1 MSLIAAR
8 RAVYAWMTCFGLML
22 FGCSQPSA
30 PLVTSAPTV
39 VATLALVTPT
49 VAPTS
54 TAVVLPT
61 RIAPTEVLS
70 ASYQVVNSYPHDRQA
85 FTQGLV
91 FYKGELYESTGLNGQ
106 STVRRVELV
115 TGKVLQ
121 RIDLPSQYFGEGL
134 ALLNDQLFQLT
145 WQNNTGFVYDRAT
158 LKQLRTFEYPMQG
171 WGITHDGQRL
181 MISDGTATIRFYD
194 PTTLTETGQIQV
206 TQAGRPIVML
216 NELEYVGGEIYAN
229 IWQTNLIARIEPTTG
244 HVVGWIDLSG
254 LLKPEDMQQPVD
266 VLNGI
271 AYDAEADRLFVT
283 GKLWPKLFEIKV
295 K

>member
-1 MSLIAAR
+1 MSLIAPR
-8 RAVYAWMTCFGLML
+8 RAVYAWTTCFGLML